1 MLDYKELLFREL
13 RMVSVDPVNDIS
25 DEAITKAVT
34 LNENL
39 KAMGYCIT
47 PDSFPVLC
55 KSDLGNLYETL
66 KGYIGEVKAL
76 PMYPGFPDE
85 VMAMDE
91 ATFRFHQ
98 ILHYMSTYGVELF
111 SGTPVSKG
119 WLPESNAKE
128 RTKSDTFTT
137 DLKQIEIISV
147 EEAYHTPAK
156 IILSRKMRLTNSQE
170 ELIKEAVLHLSSVQM
185 EDLVIPFKE
194 NVQALFDL
202 GVGEKSLPILKLAC
216 KNPMDAFK
224 CTREYLSQKG
234 WHLKTSEKR
243 IIAKLW
249 DSFDNASFEEN
260 LIYSNQRR
268 EMIIRVIDYI
278 DYTTYARN
286 LAHVVSVNDLKDK
299 KLRSWMSGVEKR
311 IKEGNEAQLF
321 AMLKQ
326 RPGMLIRMAIR
337 MISLGYAKSVKE
349 VLTSPEVASKLSTQT
364 IIDLLNVDLDFKE
377 KVNKWD
383 TEKVYEWDVLKKI
396 LCQTLSVKLSS
407 IETPLKGKK
416 VFFDA
421 QDYDVDHS
429 MIMKSDEGGYNRGG
443 LAFRIPESV
452 NKMRFFVYWNDS
464 RRVDVD
470 LHAMIQ
476 CENSPVQ
483 HVGWNGHFKNNGVV
497 TSGDITHSDAAEYI
511 DIDMNQTTVDV
522 VSANINIYAGR
533 SSFCDIEECF
543 TGLMAIEDL
552 NQEVKLYD
560 PKACFIS
567 HKMTSKAS
575 TIKYGIINVKERFVR
590 YLGVGDESYYD
601 ERIPSQTPY
610 SLKEYLDVLFEV
622 QGVTLVDS
630 KEDADCVVGM
640 AKGADL
646 SLIDE
651 NFFLDL

>member
-47 PDSFPVLC
+47 PDSFPILC
-55 KSDLGNLYETL
+55 KSDLGGLYETL

-119 WLPESNAKE
+119 WLPESNTKE

-137 DLKQIEIISV
+137 DLKQIEIISA
-147 EEAYHTPAK
+147 EETYHTPAK

-170 ELIKEAVLHLSSVQM
+170 ELIKEAVSNLSSIQM

-202 GVGEKSLPILKLAC
+202 GVSEKSLPILKLAC

-234 WHLKTSEKR
+234 WHLRTSEKR

-249 DSFDNASFEEN
+249 DSFDNVSFEEN

-311 IKEGNEAQLF
+311 IEERNETQLF

-337 MISLGYAKSVKE
+337 MISLGYTKSVKE
-349 VLTSPEVASKLSTQT
+349 ALTSPEVASKLSTQT
-364 IIDLLNVDLDFKE
+364 IVDLLNIDLDFKE

-383 TEKVYEWDVLKKI
+383 KEKVFEWNVLKKI
-396 LCQTLSVKLSS
+396 LRQALSIKLSS
-407 IETPLKGKK
+407 VETPLKGKK
-416 VFFDA
+416 VFFDT
-421 QDYDVDHS
+421 QDYDIDHS
-429 MIMKSDEGGYNRGG
+429 
-443 LAFRIPESV
+443 L
-452 NKMRFFVYWNDS
+452 
-464 RRVDVD
+464 
-470 LHAMIQ
+470 
-476 CENSPVQ
+476 
-483 HVGWNGHFKNNGVV
+483 
-497 TSGDITHSDAAEYI
+497 
-511 DIDMNQTTVDV
+511 
-522 VSANINIYAGR
+522 
-533 SSFCDIEECF
+533 
-543 TGLMAIEDL
+543 
-552 NQEVKLYD
+552 
-560 PKACFIS
+560 
-567 HKMTSKAS
+567 
-575 TIKYGIINVKERFVR
+575 TI
-590 YLGVGDESYYD
+590 L
-601 ERIPSQTPY
+601 
-610 SLKEYLDVLFEV
+610 
-622 QGVTLVDS
+622 
-630 KEDADCVVGM
+630 
-640 AKGADL
+640 
-646 SLIDE
+646 
-651 NFFLDL
+651 